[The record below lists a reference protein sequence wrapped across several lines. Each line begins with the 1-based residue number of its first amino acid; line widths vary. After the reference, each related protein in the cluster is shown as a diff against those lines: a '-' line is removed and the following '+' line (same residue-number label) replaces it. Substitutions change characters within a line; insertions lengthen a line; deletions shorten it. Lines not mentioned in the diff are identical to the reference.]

1 MICLRSLLAV
11 TGIFFSLLGIASGAL
26 GPNDP
31 VVVGQTFLAGSLDPT
46 VDSTSWSL
54 ISHGIAEKL
63 FTVDE
68 NGEILG
74 QLAESATRV
83 SELVWDIKLASGRFF
98 SDGTE
103 VDASHVATSLT
114 LQNTENEAA
123 QATLGAMTVTVVD
136 DSTVRIQSQRPT
148 HIMDSVLANWVFAIY
163 FKVTEEQFVFTG
175 PFVPENFGET
185 QIDLVPNTFFPQAEE
200 RPNVQLKKFAT
211 GDELADAVKRMEVDI
226 GFHLPIHTLDEVRDV
241 EGIRVKSFEVGYH
254 YMVFYNIDTLSD
266 VRVRTAIDLAI
277 DRIILS
283 QALAGGKATRS
294 LFPDNSPF
302 YTDESDPHGD
312 PTEAARLLDEAGW
325 VLDASSG
332 KRVKDNQVLTIRL
345 VAYPHRPGLG
355 IMQPEIAEA
364 LEDLG
369 IEVTQIMTGMDWT
382 ETSTIMED
390 RTFDMLM
397 WAQHTL
403 PSGDSAFFL
412 NNFFRSDG
420 GSNHANLN
428 SSTVDNLLDQLSTA
442 DDHDQRVLLTAAVQE
457 AIHNEVPV
465 SNLVTP
471 YWHVSLSDRVA
482 DYVPWGSD
490 YYVIRADLRLTQEP
504 IESSSV
510 SVSVIGATMT
520 WMMGMS
526 LVFVVW

>member
-1 MICLRSLLAV
+1 M
-11 TGIFFSLLGIASGAL
+11 
-26 GPNDP
+26 
-31 VVVGQTFLAGSLDPT
+31 
-46 VDSTSWSL
+46 
-54 ISHGIAEKL
+54 
-63 FTVDE
+63 
-68 NGEILG
+68 
-74 QLAESATRV
+74 
-83 SELVWDIKLASGRFF
+83 
-98 SDGTE
+98 
-103 VDASHVATSLT
+103 
-114 LQNTENEAA
+114 
-123 QATLGAMTVTVVD
+123 
-136 DSTVRIQSQRPT
+136 
-148 HIMDSVLANWVFAIY
+148 
-163 FKVTEEQFVFTG
+163 
-175 PFVPENFGET
+175 
-185 QIDLVPNTFFPQAEE
+185 
-200 RPNVQLKKFAT
+200 
-211 GDELADAVKRMEVDI
+211 
-226 GFHLPIHTLDEVRDV
+226 
-241 EGIRVKSFEVGYH
+241 
-254 YMVFYNIDTLSD
+254 
-266 VRVRTAIDLAI
+266 
-277 DRIILS
+277 
-283 QALAGGKATRS
+283 
-294 LFPDNSPF
+294 
-302 YTDESDPHGD
+302 
-312 PTEAARLLDEAGW
+312 
-325 VLDASSG
+325 
-332 KRVKDNQVLTIRL
+332 KDNQVLTIRL

-520 WMMGMS
+520 WMMGML